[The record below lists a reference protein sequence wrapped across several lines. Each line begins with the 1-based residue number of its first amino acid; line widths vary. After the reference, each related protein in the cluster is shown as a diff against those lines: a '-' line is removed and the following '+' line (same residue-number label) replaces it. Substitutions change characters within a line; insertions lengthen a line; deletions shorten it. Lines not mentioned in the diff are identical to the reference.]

1 MYTVFVPL
9 EMFASSVVILLSQ
22 IPRALKLDLLE
33 EAYLIVNKTYQSEQL
48 YHCKTTRVIST
59 IFCLL
64 SELHQCDQEF
74 ITVRVYN
81 SHMVSIQI
89 SSF

>member
-1 MYTVFVPL
+1 MYTVFVLL
-9 EMFASSVVILLSQ
+9 EIFASSVVILLSQ

-59 IFCLL
+59 IFCL